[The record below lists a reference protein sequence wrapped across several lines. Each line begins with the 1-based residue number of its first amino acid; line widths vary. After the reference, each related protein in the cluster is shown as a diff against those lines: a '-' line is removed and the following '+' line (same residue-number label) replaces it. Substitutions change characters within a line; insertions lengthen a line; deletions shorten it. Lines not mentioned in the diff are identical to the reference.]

1 MKELGNRIFEE
12 KRCALFDLDG
22 TLVDSMWMWFK
33 IDVEYL
39 GRFGLAYEEGLQQ
52 RIEGMSFSET
62 AVYFK
67 EHFNIS
73 DSLEKI
79 KQDWL
84 DMAYYK
90 YTHEVFVK
98 DGVLELLE
106 ELRARNVK
114 IGIATSN
121 SIDLVNAV
129 LDARGLG
136 DYIDCIVTGCEVNN
150 GKPAPDVYLEAAKR
164 LQVLPEECVV
174 FEDIIAGIQAGK
186 NAGMKTVAVA
196 DEYSSQFWKDKCEQ
210 ADYNIDSYR
219 QLI

>member
-1 MKELGNRIFEE
+1 
-12 KRCALFDLDG
+12 
-22 TLVDSMWMWFK
+22 MWMWFK

-39 GRFGLAYEEGLQQ
+39 GRFGLDYEEGLQQ
-52 RIEGMSFSET
+52 KVEGMSFSET
-62 AVYFK
+62 AVFFK
-67 EHFNIS
+67 EHFNIP

-84 DMAYYK
+84 DMAYHK
-90 YTHEVFVK
+90 YAHEVFEK
-98 DGVLELLE
+98 DGVLELLSA
-106 ELRARNVK
+106 LRDRGFKV
-114 IGIATSN
+114 GICTSN

-129 LDARGLG
+129 LSARGL
-136 DYIDCIVTGCEVNN
+136 DAYIDCIVTGCEVQN

-174 FEDIIAGIQAGK
+174 FEDIVPGILAGK

-196 DEYSSQFWKDKCEQ
+196 DEYSTQFWRNKCEQ